1 MSTQHENEH
10 NESSTP
16 WIRRDTV
23 RIRLLWVGLITLC
36 LILLN
41 DIRYVK
47 SSPLYVVVLGFLING
62 GLIFVFVLE
71 LRKLYRRLTEGRTL
85 RSDRASES

>member
-1 MSTQHENEH
+1 MSTQREEEH
-10 NESSTP
+10 NESSKP

-23 RIRLLWVGLITLC
+23 RIRLLWVGLITFC

-41 DIRYVK
+41 DVRYVK

-62 GLIFVFVLE
+62 GLILVFVFE
-71 LRKLYRRLTEGRTL
+71 LRKLYRRLREGRTL
-85 RSDRASES
+85 RTDRASES